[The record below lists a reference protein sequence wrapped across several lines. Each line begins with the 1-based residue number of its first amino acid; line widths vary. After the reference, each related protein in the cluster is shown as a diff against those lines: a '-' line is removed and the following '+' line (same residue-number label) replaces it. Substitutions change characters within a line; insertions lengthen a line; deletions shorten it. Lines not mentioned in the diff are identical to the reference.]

1 MVLLALVSTDSHTH
15 TKNQNQRDSVL
26 TEVDT
31 AVLILIF

>member
-15 TKNQNQRDSVL
+15 TQNQNQRDSVL